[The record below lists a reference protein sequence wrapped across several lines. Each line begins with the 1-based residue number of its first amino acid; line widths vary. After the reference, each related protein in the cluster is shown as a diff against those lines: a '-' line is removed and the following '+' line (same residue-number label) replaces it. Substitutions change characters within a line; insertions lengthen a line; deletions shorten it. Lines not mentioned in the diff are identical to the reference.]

1 MNNITFTAFQIFP
14 IINKIYLKKKKSL
27 FKLNSQN
34 LLKNGGLFLK
44 FLRYFQKRKFYFI
57 WTDEVFIKSIY
68 FERVF
73 LTGTVKI
80 I

>member
-1 MNNITFTAFQIFP
+1 MNKITFTAFQIFLK
-14 IINKIYLKKKKSL
+14 INKIYLKKPKKNSL

-34 LLKNGGLFLK
+34 LLKNDGLFLK

-68 FERVF
+68 FES
-73 LTGTVKI
+73 
-80 I
+80 